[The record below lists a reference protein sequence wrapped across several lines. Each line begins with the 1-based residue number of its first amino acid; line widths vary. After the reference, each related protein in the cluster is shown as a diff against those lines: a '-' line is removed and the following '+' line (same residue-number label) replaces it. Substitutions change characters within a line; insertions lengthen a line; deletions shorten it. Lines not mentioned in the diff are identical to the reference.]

1 MVNWS
6 PGCGLALDASQV
18 PFTVTE
24 SPTVICW
31 SFFPS
36 TWTSVI
42 FTSMPGLTPRAA
54 SRCAATGVVDE
65 DAVVIGGFAEVG
77 DSDVEVG
84 DAVVFSGASV
94 VVAGGFGVVGT
105 IVVGTM
111 VVEVPTSSAEATWTK
126 ENDDTTS
133 ARTATIIP
141 KTAHRDTTPSP
152 ARRGKTRLRMTNTFR
167 SEHMI

>member
-1 MVNWS
+1 MNWS
-6 PGCGLALDASQV
+6 PGCGLALDASQM

-84 DAVVFSGASV
+84 GAVVFSGASV

-141 KTAHRDTTPSP
+141 KAAHRDTTPSL

>member
-1 MVNWS
+1 M
-6 PGCGLALDASQV
+6 
-18 PFTVTE
+18 
-24 SPTVICW
+24 
-31 SFFPS
+31 
-36 TWTSVI
+36 
-42 FTSMPGLTPRAA
+42 
-54 SRCAATGVVDE
+54 
-65 DAVVIGGFAEVG
+65 IGGFAEVG

-84 DAVVFSGASV
+84 GAVVFSGASV

-141 KTAHRDTTPSP
+141 KAAHRDTTPSP
-152 ARRGKTRLRMTNTFR
+152 GTAWEDTVTHDEHLSFR
-167 SEHMI
+167 THDLGPVSGAVE